1 MNLTGPF
8 QLEVFCD
15 HTMAPGAHQG
25 HFPSP
30 KHTLQEAHVQFI
42 LTASLDVDLC
52 RPLQTFWDSHWNVC
66 VTLYKG
72 LFSSASVQPL
82 PVLKHSLNVCTD
94 MNTQFIK
101 YLLTTTLQGHA
112 RSPHL
117 GVTMHKFQTCS
128 RSVFSSAKISL
139 VKSNSF
145 WYRNRAWPI
154 KGSPDTNWKMQRRG
168 RGDGSIGP
176 KQTAHQALCLRL
188 CFLRRLSK
196 ASILFL
202 CVSGSRKLELA
213 CLNPPATNLLE
224 QKRVWDGD
232 EENIGVF
239 STPADSCSSLRKGTK
254 IFHKSLSAQRCFWN
268 T

>member
-1 MNLTGPF
+1 MWTF
-8 QLEVFCD
+8 
-15 HTMAPGAHQG
+15 
-25 HFPSP
+25 
-30 KHTLQEAHVQFI
+30 
-42 LTASLDVDLC
+42 VDLC
-52 RPLQTFWDSHWNVC
+52 RSFETVTGMCVSLSTKDCSPLLLCSHF
-66 VTLYKG
+66 L
-72 LFSSASVQPL
+72 SSNTVSD
-82 PVLKHSLNVCTD
+82 VCTD

-112 RSPHL
+112 HSPHL

-139 VKSNSF
+139 VKSNHF

-154 KGSPDTNWKMQRRG
+154 KGSPDTNWKMQRKERW
-168 RGDGSIGP
+168 DGSIGP

-188 CFLRRLSK
+188 CFPGRLSK

-202 CVSGSRKLELA
+202 CVSGSRKLEFA